1 MTAARQSGI
10 EMRRRSGKLNPWL
23 GAVLCLYAVNLSA
36 GSTDLD
42 LALKKY
48 YAGYPRE
55 AIGMIEPLA
64 VSGDIDAQ
72 YLLGN
77 LLYTL
82 TRSGQYEVQGDP
94 TRWYRLAAEQGSARA
109 AYALGAIH
117 NNRWLQ
123 ARSDEDLDL
132 AGMYYRQALDLGDEN
147 ARTAL
152 DKLAA
157 HKNKQGKTPSLTYT
171 NASFAS
177 KRQSPPESQRAPQPA
192 AKSPAQTAT
201 LADILTGLQGGED
214 SAIHTQQL
222 EALLDQLNN
231 AEQAETTGSVM
242 DTLRQ
247 MLSGFESAD
256 ELFADLLKLIGHL
269 ETASELGTAPGSN

>member
-1 MTAARQSGI
+1 MQ
-10 EMRRRSGKLNPWL
+10 GKSSKFSPWF
-23 GAVLCLYAVNLSA
+23 GAVLCLCAANLSA
-36 GSTDLD
+36 GSTELD

-64 VSGDIDAQ
+64 VSGNIDAQ

-82 TRSGQYEVQGDP
+82 SRSGQYEVQGDP
-94 TRWYRLAAEQGSARA
+94 VKWYRLAAEQGSARA
-109 AYALGAIH
+109 AYALGAIF

-123 ARSDEDLDL
+123 TRRDEDLGL
-132 AGMYYRQALDLGDEN
+132 AESYYRQALDLGDEK

-157 HKNKQGKTPSLTYT
+157 QKKAPGKTTSLTYT
-171 NASFAS
+171 NDSFAS
-177 KRQSPPESQRAPQPA
+177 KRQPPPESQRAPQPA
-192 AKSPAQTAT
+192 AKPPAQTAT
-201 LADILTGLQGGED
+201 LADILAGLQGGED
-214 SAIHTQQL
+214 SALDTQKL
-222 EALLDQLNN
+222 EALLEQLND
-231 AEQAETTGSVM
+231 AEQAETSAAAM

-247 MLSGFESAD
+247 MLGGFESTD
-256 ELFADLLKLIGHL
+256 RLFADLLKLIGHL
-269 ETASELGTAPGSN
+269 EAASELGTAPGSN

>member
-1 MTAARQSGI
+1 VIVLRGK
-10 EMRRRSGKLNPWL
+10 SGKLNPWL
-23 GAVLCLYAVNLSA
+23 GAVLYLCAVNLSA
-36 GSTDLD
+36 GSTELD

-64 VSGDIDAQ
+64 VSGNIDAQ

-82 TRSGQYEVQGDP
+82 TQSGQYEVQGDP
-94 TRWYRLAAEQGSARA
+94 TKWYRLAAEQGSARA

-123 ARSDEDLDL
+123 ARSDEDLGL
-132 AGMYYRQALDLGDEN
+132 AKSYYRRALDLGDEK

-157 HKNKQGKTPSLTYT
+157 QKKKRGKSTSLTYT

-177 KRQSPPESQRAPQPA
+177 KRQSPPAPQSAVKP
-192 AKSPAQTAT
+192 PAQTAT
-201 LADILTGLQGGED
+201 LTDILAGLQGGED
-214 SAIHTQQL
+214 SAIDTQKL
-222 EALLDQLNN
+222 EALLDQLND
-231 AEQAETTGSVM
+231 AEQAEATGSVM

-247 MLSGFESAD
+247 MLAGFESTD
-256 ELFADLLKLIGHL
+256 QLFADLLKLIGHL

>member
-1 MTAARQSGI
+1 
-10 EMRRRSGKLNPWL
+10 MRGKSGKLNPWL
-23 GAVLCLYAVNLSA
+23 GAVLCLCAVNLSA
-36 GSTDLD
+36 GSTELD

-64 VSGDIDAQ
+64 VSGNIDAQ

-82 TRSGQYEVQGDP
+82 TQSGQYEVEGNP
-94 TRWYRLAAEQGSARA
+94 VKWYRLAAEQGSARA

-132 AGMYYRQALDLGDEN
+132 AESYYRQALDLGDEN

-157 HKNKQGKTPSLTYT
+157 HKKKLGEKPSLTYT

-177 KRQSPPESQRAPQPA
+177 KRQSPTESQRVPQPA
-192 AKSPAQTAT
+192 AKPPAQAAT
-201 LADILTGLQGGED
+201 LADVLASLQGGED
-214 SAIHTQQL
+214 SAIDTQKL
-222 EALLDQLNN
+222 EALLDQLND
-231 AEQAETTGSVM
+231 AEQAEANGSVM

-247 MLSGFESAD
+247 MLGGFESTD
-256 ELFADLLKLIGHL
+256 RLFADLLKLIGHL
-269 ETASELGTAPGSN
+269 EAASELSTAPGSN

>member
-1 MTAARQSGI
+1 MS
-10 EMRRRSGKLNPWL
+10 ERRKKPVESNPWL
-23 GAVLCLYAVNLSA
+23 GAVLCLCAFNLSA
-36 GSTDLD
+36 GDTQLD

-64 VSGDIDAQ
+64 HSGNVDAQ

-82 TRSGQYEVQGDP
+82 SQSGQYVVQGDP
-94 TRWYRLAAEQGSARA
+94 VKWYRLAAEQGSARA

-117 NNRWLQ
+117 HNRWLQ
-123 ARSDEDLDL
+123 AHSDEDLGL
-132 AGMYYRQALDLGDEN
+132 AQSYYRQALDLGNEK

-157 HKNKQGKTPSLTYT
+157 YKKKGGETTSLTYT

-177 KRQSPPESQRAPQPA
+177 KRQPPPESQATPQAAAKPA
-192 AKSPAQTAT
+192 AQSAT
-201 LADILTGLQGGED
+201 LADVLAGLQGVED
-214 SAIHTQQL
+214 SAIDTQKL
-222 EALLDQLNN
+222 KALLDQLND
-231 AEQAETTGSVM
+231 AEQSEANATAV
-242 DTLRQ
+242 DRLRQ
-247 MLSGFESAD
+247 MLGGFDSNERM
-256 ELFADLLKLIGHL
+256 FADLLKLIGHL
-269 ETASELGTAPGSN
+269 EAASELGTAPGSN